1 MKKLISLLGLLML
14 ILTSTM
20 VVSCKNDANGSDPQ
34 QPGTDDSVITVKLLN
49 SQVLDKGSVEKLTE
63 NADGSV
69 TYTTSA
75 QYSGGGYVFYIK
87 EDKSVINLENYESIS
102 IDFDYEAVDGKWA
115 SEASN
120 PKWCLNLYPEGA
132 GFWNGATTLEYFDS
146 TSAKGSMTHTYSVKD
161 SDKGDYSAIC
171 LKLNA
176 YQTGNADTD
185 ECKVTI
191 KSIKLK
197 RKANAGEDKPED
209 DGLTD
214 KQRGQVVSIKYSSK
228 DYENGGTATTQKPA
242 YVYLPAGY
250 DANDT
255 IKKYPIL
262 YLMHGVGG
270 NEGEWGMT
278 GNSSRIKKYMDQQI
292 AAGEVEPFII
302 VTPNGRSNSNFTNGD
317 FSNMNAFYSFGSELR
332 NDLIPYMEANFNI
345 SNDRNDR
352 AMAGLSMGGM
362 QTINIGLCESLDLI
376 SWFGA
381 FSAAP
386 TSNEAATTKSILEE
400 KFADYDVNYF
410 YNICGTEDTTALDSA
425 TKAVKDL
432 DKICDKFV
440 DGENFAWITQA
451 GSHGFDIWYPG
462 FEAFAKI
469 IFKK

>member
-75 QYSGGGYVFYIK
+75 QYSGGGYVFYIR

-132 GFWNGATTLEYFDS
+132 GFWNGATTLGYFDS
-146 TSAKGSMTHTYSVKD
+146 TSTKGSMTHTYSVKD

-250 DANDT
+250 DADDT
-255 IKKYPIL
+255 TKKYPIL

>member
-14 ILTSTM
+14 LLTSTIFT
-20 VVSCKNDANGSDPQ
+20 SCKSEIDDP
-34 QPGTDDSVITVKLLN
+34 S
-49 SQVLDKGSVEKLTE
+49 KGR
-63 NADGSV
+63 
-69 TYTTSA
+69 
-75 QYSGGGYVFYIK
+75 I
-87 EDKSVINLENYESIS
+87 
-102 IDFDYEAVDGKWA
+102 
-115 SEASN
+115 
-120 PKWCLNLYPEGA
+120 
-132 GFWNGATTLEYFDS
+132 
-146 TSAKGSMTHTYSVKD
+146 
-161 SDKGDYSAIC
+161 
-171 LKLNA
+171 
-176 YQTGNADTD
+176 
-185 ECKVTI
+185 
-191 KSIKLK
+191 
-197 RKANAGEDKPED
+197 
-209 DGLTD
+209 
-214 KQRGQVVSIKYSSK
+214 VSIKYSSK
-228 DYENGGTATTQKPA
+228 DYEKGGNTKTNKPA

-250 DANDT
+250 DAKDT
-255 IKKYPIL
+255 TKKYPIL
-262 YLMHGVGG
+262 FLMHGIGG
-270 NEGEWGMT
+270 TEAEWGMT
-278 GNSSRIKKYMDQQI
+278 GNLSRIKKYMDQKI
-292 AAGEVEPFII
+292 ASGEVEPFII
-302 VTPNGRSNSNFTNGD
+302 VTPNGRSNSNFTNCD
-317 FSNMNAFYSFGSELR
+317 FNNMNAFYFFGSELR
-332 NDLIPYMEANFNI
+332 NDLIPYMEANYNV

-410 YNICGTEDTTALDSA
+410 YNICGTEDTIALDSA

>member
-14 ILTSTM
+14 ILTTTM

-132 GFWNGATTLEYFDS
+132 GFWNGATTLGYFDS

-250 DANDT
+250 DADDT
-255 IKKYPIL
+255 TKKYPIL

-302 VTPNGRSNSNFTNGD
+302 VTPNGRSNSNFTNGE